1 MGADEFLN
9 WMSYDMLKD
18 KEFRKRVELERSRQ
32 MDDEQRSAAI
42 KAMFASLSRG

>member
-1 MGADEFLN
+1 MY

-18 KEFRKRVELERSRQ
+18 KDFKKRVELERSRE

-42 KAMFASLSRG
+42 KAMFANLGRG